1 MYVAT
6 LLLRTLILIGRLY
19 LSDIISVM
27 RGQERDW
34 IISTAGELCLNITSG
49 SIKTLQS
56 DKKSNLI
63 YLSGQDISDPL
74 PLGWIRDA
82 AHSWSGWCQ
91 SAETWPLS
99 ASTHSTW

>member
-1 MYVAT
+1 MLNINSMYVAT

-49 SIKTLQS
+49 SIKMLQS

-63 YLSGQDISDPL
+63 
-74 PLGWIRDA
+74 
-82 AHSWSGWCQ
+82 CQ
-91 SAETWPLS
+91 TG
-99 ASTHSTW
+99 